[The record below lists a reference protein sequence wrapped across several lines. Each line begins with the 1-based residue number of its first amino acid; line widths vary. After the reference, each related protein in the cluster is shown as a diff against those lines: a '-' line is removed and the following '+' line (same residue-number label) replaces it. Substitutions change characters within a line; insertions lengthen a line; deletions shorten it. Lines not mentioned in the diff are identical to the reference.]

1 MILGMIISGFSCLL
15 SKFLKSLGW
24 RPKFKHHFL
33 FRGHLTPKK
42 STLLISTN
50 HHILKVKKKY
60 QQCIQVYF
68 SGASTWVSSNI
79 KSRIE
84 KVCPFSLFS
93 LLFWWSPKR
102 EPQFGADQRPGS
114 LLPLLSFHR
123 MHSVAT
129 FSLLQERLNCHL
141 PQCYKV
147 SFSNKVKFKEW
158 VDANKFICK
167 NSADGTTIW
176 QESWKRYKNDI
187 GKVSWA
193 EKLTT

>member
-1 MILGMIISGFSCLL
+1 MPNHKCENSQLVWKLISMILGMIISGFSCLL

-102 EPQFGADQRPGS
+102 EPQFGAGISWTPNACQTLCWPASRQPPAAALFSPHALGGY
-114 LLPLLSFHR
+114 LLFTAGEAELPL
-123 MHSVAT
+123 
-129 FSLLQERLNCHL
+129 
-141 PQCYKV
+141 
-147 SFSNKVKFKEW
+147 
-158 VDANKFICK
+158 
-167 NSADGTTIW
+167 TT
-176 QESWKRYKNDI
+176 
-187 GKVSWA
+187 V
-193 EKLTT
+193 L